1 MVLLAGGHTGEIFS
15 AIWSGKK
22 SSPQVRSPFPITP
35 LHTLEISAVTQ
46 GDWVLTVIPL
56 SSFSLARFD

>member
-1 MVLLAGGHTGEIFS
+1 MVLLAGGHAGEIFS
-15 AIWSGKK
+15 AIWSGKNP
-22 SSPQVRSPFPITP
+22 SLQVRSPFPITP
-35 LHTLEISAVTQ
+35 LHTLEILTVTQ